1 MDELIKRAK
10 EDTSNLGT
18 AERIYLGLGMLM
30 GYPGPMDRLVST
42 WVHHGYFG
50 ASCSIKLSEE
60 DACLLEDL
68 GWRRD
73 GDDGYEIAV

>member
-10 EDTSNLGT
+10 EDTSNLST
-18 AERIYLGLGMLM
+18 AEGIYLGLGMLM
-30 GYPGPMDRLVST
+30 GYPGPMDRCVST
-42 WVHHGYFG
+42 WIVDNCFG

-60 DACLLEDL
+60 DACFMEDL

-73 GDDGYEIAV
+73 GDYGYEIAV